1 MVDQTETLG
10 LNGRMHEGFNC
21 DDAHLE
27 SRNFVEDFGPVVG
40 SILTPNGPF
49 AFESIATPNNLD
61 EETKNC
67 MEGFEGLIHL
77 E

>member
-10 LNGRMHEGFNC
+10 LDGRMQRSFNC

-27 SRNFVEDFGPVVG
+27 SGNLVEDFGPIVG
-40 SILTPNGPF
+40 SILTSTIPF

-61 EETKNC
+61 EETKIAW
-67 MEGFEGLIHL
+67 EILKV
-77 E
+77 